1 MIIVTESIV
10 YIMQT
15 NIDIERRRIM
25 SYTIGEVAEMMG
37 VTPSTLR
44 YYDQEGLFP
53 KVNRVNGIRVFEDK
67 DFTWLRV
74 LNC

>member
-15 NIDIERRRIM
+15 NIDIEKRRIM

-53 KVNRVNGIRVFEDK
+53 EVNRVNGIRVFEDK

>member
-53 KVNRVNGIRVFEDK
+53 VFEDK